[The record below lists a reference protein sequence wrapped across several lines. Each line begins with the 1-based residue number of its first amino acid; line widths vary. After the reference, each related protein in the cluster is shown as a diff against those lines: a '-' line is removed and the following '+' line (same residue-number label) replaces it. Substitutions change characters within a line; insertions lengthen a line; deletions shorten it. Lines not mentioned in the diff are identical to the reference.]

1 MTATRRVE
9 RSRLRL
15 AIVGAV
21 ICGAVAFLV
30 VQGLGNAT
38 TFYRN
43 VDEAVAKRE
52 SLGTK
57 RFRLQGVVAP
67 DSIRD
72 DGPDVRFVAEYHCA
86 TIPVV
91 LEGTRPALFKEGV
104 PVVLEGA
111 FQAGSAKTFTADRV
125 LIRHTEEYRTEESQR
140 AEATDAERCD
150 S

>member
-1 MTATRRVE
+1 VTATRSFD

-57 RFRLQGVVAP
+57 RFRLQGVVQP
-67 DSIRD
+67 GSISD
-72 DGPDVRFVAEYHCA
+72 AGADVRFVAEYHCA
-86 TIPVV
+86 TAPVV
-91 LEGTRPALFKEGV
+91 LQGTRPALFKDGV

-111 FQAGSAKTFTADRV
+111 FVAGSAKTFAADRV